1 MTTHA
6 SIGADHVTTDPTD
19 PTDPTATVD
28 QDELI
33 RQETTRFLHR
43 YIDEAEL
50 RSGDQL
56 ITAGLLD
63 SLATVALVA
72 FVERRFAVPVLDED
86 LDLANF
92 DSIAAIVGFVRR
104 KQDR

>member
-6 SIGADHVTTDPTD
+6 SIAADHVTTDSAAP
-19 PTDPTATVD
+19 AD

-33 RQETTRFLHR
+33 RRETTRFLQR

-50 RSGDQL
+50 RSGDRL
-56 ITAGLLD
+56 ITGGLLD

-72 FVERRFAVPVLDED
+72 FVERQFAVTVLDED
-86 LDLANF
+86 LDLTNF
-92 DSIAAIVGFVRR
+92 DSITAIAGFVRR